1 MNIDVPHNTRAI
13 PDGTEPVVINSGN
26 GGSEKCDDISPLS
39 EATPARRVC
48 GEDDDTPPAVI
59 NASSNKKASTALLFP
74 SIRSNTAPIADDLY
88 ETLFWKDMIVME
100 HSRTFVIRLK
110 V

>member
-13 PDGTEPVVINSGN
+13 PDGMEPVVINSGN

-48 GEDDDTPPAVI
+48 GEDDDTPPVMPHQI
-59 NASSNKKASTALLFP
+59 RRLQRRFCFLASD
-74 SIRSNTAPIADDLY
+74 PILHQLQMICMKLY
-88 ETLFWKDMIVME
+88 FGRI
-100 HSRTFVIRLK
+100 
-110 V
+110 